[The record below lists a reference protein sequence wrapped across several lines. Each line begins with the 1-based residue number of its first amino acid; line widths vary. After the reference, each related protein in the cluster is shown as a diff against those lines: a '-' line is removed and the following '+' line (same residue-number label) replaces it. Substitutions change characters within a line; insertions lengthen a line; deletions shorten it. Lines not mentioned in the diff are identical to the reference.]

1 MSEKEKLQAAAASGD
16 VETVARVALDSA
28 EVANRSAQTAAQTAA
43 RIAEA
48 STRFERALAGH
59 RKQLMLVGGI
69 SAGVALLALI
79 IFLVAA
85 IQLRGRVVQ
94 INSVLTVMS
103 KRVVDLGVGLDQLA
117 SASERLDQMAAQIDS
132 VVKEQN
138 KMVAAVTSNTQA
150 LQAAT
155 KSLQTMSPPPAPAP
169 APASVAATASA
180 PQESPQQ
187 RAQREAQSKA
197 AAEAAQAMVAQAKA
211 LDAAIKGQAR
221 TLSSINERVQA
232 IESKLVSTVPAV
244 QRDLQSL
251 LKLESERSRSV
262 SQAASDRQR
271 EEQLRQE
278 RERFIQFRRGGE
290 APAQA
295 APAAGAAAAAVPT
308 MPASPRQ

>member
-117 SASERLDQMAAQIDS
+117 SASERLDQMAAQIES

-138 KMVAAVTSNTQA
+138 KMVAAVASSTQA

-155 KSLQTMSPPPAPAP
+155 KSLQTMSPPPPAP
-169 APASVAATASA
+169 APAAATASA
-180 PQESPQQ
+180 SQETPQQ

-197 AAEAAQAMVAQAKA
+197 GAEAAQALVAQAKA
-211 LDAAIKGQAR
+211 LDVAIKGQAK

-262 SQAASDRQR
+262 NQAASDRQR

-278 RERFIQFRRGGE
+278 RERFIQFRRGGD

-295 APAAGAAAAAVPT
+295 APAAGAAAATVPSL
-308 MPASPRQ
+308 PASPRQ

>member
-117 SASERLDQMAAQIDS
+117 SASERLDQMAAQIES

-138 KMVAAVTSNTQA
+138 KMVAAVASSTQA

-155 KSLQTMSPPPAPAP
+155 KSLQTMSPPPPPPAP
-169 APASVAATASA
+169 APAAATASA
-180 PQESPQQ
+180 SQETPQQ

-197 AAEAAQAMVAQAKA
+197 AAEAAQALVAQAKA
-211 LDAAIKGQAR
+211 LDVAIKGQAK

-232 IESKLVSTVPAV
+232 IESKLVSAVPAV

-251 LKLESERSRSV
+251 LKLEGERSRSV
-262 SQAASDRQR
+262 NQAASDRQR

-278 RERFIQFRRGGE
+278 RERFIQFRRGGD

-295 APAAGAAAAAVPT
+295 APAAGAAAAAVPSL
-308 MPASPRQ
+308 PASPRQ

>member
-117 SASERLDQMAAQIDS
+117 SASERLDQMAAQIES

-138 KMVAAVTSNTQA
+138 KMVAAVASSTQA

-155 KSLQTMSPPPAPAP
+155 KSLQTMSPPPPAPAP
-169 APASVAATASA
+169 APAATTASA
-180 PQESPQQ
+180 SQETPQQ
-187 RAQREAQSKA
+187 RAQREAHSKA
-197 AAEAAQAMVAQAKA
+197 AAEAAQALVAQAKA
-211 LDAAIKGQAR
+211 LDVAIKGQAK

-262 SQAASDRQR
+262 NQAASDRQR

-278 RERFIQFRRGGE
+278 RERFIRFRRGGD

-295 APAAGAAAAAVPT
+295 APAAGAAAAAVPSL
-308 MPASPRQ
+308 PASPRQ

>member
-117 SASERLDQMAAQIDS
+117 SASERLDQMAAQIES

-138 KMVAAVTSNTQA
+138 KMVAAVASSTQA

-155 KSLQTMSPPPAPAP
+155 KSLQTMSPPPPAP
-169 APASVAATASA
+169 APAAATASA
-180 PQESPQQ
+180 SQETPQQ

-197 AAEAAQAMVAQAKA
+197 AAEAAQALVAQAKA
-211 LDAAIKGQAR
+211 LDVAIKGQAK

-262 SQAASDRQR
+262 NQAASDRQR

-278 RERFIQFRRGGE
+278 RERFIQFRRGGD

-295 APAAGAAAAAVPT
+295 APAAGAAAAAVPSL
-308 MPASPRQ
+308 PASPRQ

>member
-117 SASERLDQMAAQIDS
+117 SASERLDQMAAQIES

-138 KMVAAVTSNTQA
+138 KMVAAVASSTQA

-155 KSLQTMSPPPAPAP
+155 KSLQTMSPPPPAPAP
-169 APASVAATASA
+169 APAATTASA
-180 PQESPQQ
+180 SQETPQQ

-197 AAEAAQAMVAQAKA
+197 AAEAAQALVAQAKA
-211 LDAAIKGQAR
+211 LDVAIKGQAK

-262 SQAASDRQR
+262 NQAASDRQR

-278 RERFIQFRRGGE
+278 RERFIQFRRGGD

-295 APAAGAAAAAVPT
+295 APAAGAAAAAVPSL
-308 MPASPRQ
+308 PASPRQ

>member
-1 MSEKEKLQAAAASGD
+1 MSDKEKLEAAAASGD

-59 RKQLMLVGGI
+59 RKQLMLVGGV

-103 KRVVDLGVGLDQLA
+103 KRVVDMGVGLDQLA

-138 KMVAAVTSNTQA
+138 KMVAAVASNTQA
-150 LQAAT
+150 LQGAA
-155 KSLQTMSPPPAPAP
+155 KALQTLAPPPAAPSPAP
-169 APASVAATASA
+169 AAVVASA
-180 PQESPQQ
+180 PQETPQQ
-187 RAQREAQSKA
+187 RAQREAQAKA

-211 LDAAIKGQAR
+211 LDTAIKGQAR
-221 TLSSINERVQA
+221 TLSSINERVQS
-232 IESKLVSTVPAV
+232 IESKLGSAVPAV
-244 QRDLQSL
+244 QRDLESL
-251 LKLESERSRSV
+251 LKLEGERSRTV
-262 SQAASDRQR
+262 SQAANDRQR

-290 APAQA
+290 ASSQPT
-295 APAAGAAAAAVPT
+295 PAAGAAATAVPSV
-308 MPASPRQ
+308 PAAPRQ

>member
-117 SASERLDQMAAQIDS
+117 SASERLDQMAAQIES

-138 KMVAAVTSNTQA
+138 KMVAAVASSTQA

-155 KSLQTMSPPPAPAP
+155 KSLQTMSPPPPAPAP
-169 APASVAATASA
+169 APAATTASA
-180 PQESPQQ
+180 SQETPQQ

-197 AAEAAQAMVAQAKA
+197 AAEAAQALVAQAKA
-211 LDAAIKGQAR
+211 LDVAIKGQAR

-262 SQAASDRQR
+262 NQAASDRQR

-295 APAAGAAAAAVPT
+295 APAAGAAAAAVPSL
-308 MPASPRQ
+308 PASPRQ